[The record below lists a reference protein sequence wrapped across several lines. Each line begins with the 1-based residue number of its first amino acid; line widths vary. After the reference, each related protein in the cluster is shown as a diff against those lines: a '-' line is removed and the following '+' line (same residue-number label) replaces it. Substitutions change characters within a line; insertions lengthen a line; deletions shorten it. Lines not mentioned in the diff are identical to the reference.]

1 MRRHRGFTLI
11 EAMLAI
17 ATLALLA
24 AGLATLYASGHR
36 AIVIQT
42 EDSMLCSLLRS
53 EMERSVATPFDELT
67 DSETPLTL
75 LGRSCTSIVSKS
87 AVDLDD
93 DGTVDTN
100 AVCITVTIDDSS
112 LSILRIDSQERIR
125 KH

>member
-1 MRRHRGFTLI
+1 
-11 EAMLAI
+11 
-17 ATLALLA
+17 
-24 AGLATLYASGHR
+24 
-36 AIVIQT
+36 
-42 EDSMLCSLLRS
+42 MLCSLLRS

-75 LGRSCTSIVSKS
+75 LGRSCTSTVSKS

-112 LSILRIDSQERIR
+112 LSILRIDSQERVR

>member
-1 MRRHRGFTLI
+1 
-11 EAMLAI
+11 
-17 ATLALLA
+17 LA

-36 AIVIQT
+36 AIAIQT

-53 EMERSVATPFDELT
+53 EMERSIATPFDELT

-75 LGRSCTSIVSKS
+75 LGRSCTSTVSKI

-100 AVCITVTIDDSS
+100 AVCITVAIDDSS